1 MLPAMELAY
10 SLARGVLA
18 PGLAFGFVWT
28 IEGLDR
34 VPAEGPAILASNHTS
49 YLDPLALA
57 WVADARH
64 RKVRFL
70 AKAELFGAPGLGS
83 LLRATRQIPV
93 KRGSVSAVHA
103 LDAAVES
110 LRGGELVTVFPE
122 GTISMDLDPMPG
134 KSGTARL
141 AQATNVPVTPIG
153 LWGAHR
159 VMFKGRRPNIEP
171 LVAEVAVIG
180 EPIHIAPDE
189 PVRDATDRIMDAIC
203 ACVRRARAIYPQR
216 PRPGDEWWWRDPDS
230 AVLRSCHKPD
240 EHEQEHEP
248 TAGEATSP

>member
-1 MLPAMELAY
+1 VEVAY
-10 SLARGVLA
+10 SLARNVLA
-18 PGLAFGFVWT
+18 PGLAFGFCWT
-28 IEGLDR
+28 IEGIER
-34 VPAEGPAILASNHTS
+34 IPADGPVLLASNHTS

-70 AKAELFGAPGLGS
+70 AKSELFDVSGLGA

-93 KRGSVSAVHA
+93 RRGTATAGHA

-110 LRGGELVTVFPE
+110 LRSGECVGVFPE
-122 GTISMDLDPMPG
+122 GTISLDLEPMAG

-141 AQATNVPVTPIG
+141 ARASGMAVTPVG

-159 VMFKGRRPNIEP
+159 VMFKGRRPRPEP

-180 EPIHIAPDE
+180 APITIPPDE
-189 PVRDATDRIMDAIC
+189 HVRDSTDRIMEGIC

-216 PRPGDEWWWRDPDS
+216 PRAGDEWWWREPET
-230 AVLRSCHKPD
+230 AVLRSCHVP
-240 EHEQEHEP
+240 
-248 TAGEATSP
+248 A